1 MKYWMETKISD
12 ISNLSEQEN
21 DKNKRPSTILTLNG
35 SKQSTYYN
43 QYLSE
48 ENWTEFATIHRILKA
63 RYKSSVLSAAAIM

>member
-43 QYLSE
+43 QYLRKLDGIRH
-48 ENWTEFATIHRILKA
+48 NPQNIK
-63 RYKSSVLSAAAIM
+63 YKRDTSHLY

>member
-1 MKYWMETKISD
+1 METKISD

-48 ENWTEFATIHRILKA
+48 EN
-63 RYKSSVLSAAAIM
+63 